1 MNQKN
6 DVCSDQAPEDK
17 SAQEKEIEGMKKKGP
32 EEAGGSSA
40 DGSATEEKQSEEAVE
55 KQPEALSKEEEDLQ
69 TRYMRLAADFQNFKK
84 RTEKEKNSIYARA
97 NEKIVMELLEVADN
111 FERAL
116 EHTGEENKDA
126 FAEGMNLIFTQLKGV
141 LEKSGVEVIQ
151 AEGELFDPNFH
162 HAVLTVKSVEY
173 ESGKV
178 TQVLQRG
185 YLLNGKVIRPA
196 MVKVAE

>member
-1 MNQKN
+1 MMNQKN
-6 DVCSDQAPEDK
+6 DACSDQVPNEK
-17 SAQEKEIEGMKKKGP
+17 SAQTKENEEMKKKEP
-32 EEAGGSSA
+32 EETAGGEA
-40 DGSATEEKQSEEAVE
+40 DTDLEDNQTEEVVE
-55 KQPEALSKEEEDLQ
+55 KQPETLSKEEEDLQ

-97 NEKIVMELLEVADN
+97 NEKIVLELLEVADN

-116 EHTGEENKDA
+116 EHIGEENKDA
-126 FAEGMNLIFTQLKGV
+126 FAEGMDLIFTQFKGV